1 MTVSH
6 ALHLTV
12 LAVVRFGL
20 EAPTAGTILRSFRP
34 FLLVS
39 FVSGR
44 KVKVMNDPASIG
56 GLAAKAPEP
65 VVAAPEAIGFPRVH
79 AVAKWTIIASLT
91 LLAIMA
97 AAFWTF
103 VLGGFAASGFRA
115 SNPVAGTGASLVI
128 TPECA
133 WPLGVNEQDARTVCR
148 MFYNLTP
155 EQRAWVLKT
164 RK

>member
-1 MTVSH
+1 MTQ
-6 ALHLTV
+6 
-12 LAVVRFGL
+12 
-20 EAPTAGTILRSFRP
+20 
-34 FLLVS
+34 
-39 FVSGR
+39 
-44 KVKVMNDPASIG
+44 
-56 GLAAKAPEP
+56 PEP
-65 VVAAPEAIGFPRVH
+65 VIVASEAIRFPRLYF
-79 AVAKWTIIASLT
+79 AIKWTIIASLI
-91 LLAIMA
+91 LLGVLA
-97 AAFWTF
+97 AAFWTM

-115 SNPVAGTGASLVI
+115 SNPAAGAGESLVI